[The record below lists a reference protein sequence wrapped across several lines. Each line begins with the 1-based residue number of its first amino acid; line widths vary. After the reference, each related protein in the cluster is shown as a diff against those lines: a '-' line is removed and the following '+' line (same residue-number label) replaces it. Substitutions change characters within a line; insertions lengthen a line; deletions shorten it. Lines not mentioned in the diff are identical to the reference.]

1 MSIQI
6 EVSIGELIDK
16 ITILEIKSE
25 RIKDPRKLANVKREL
40 SILNT
45 AWQRAGRDQESIA
58 HHRAQLKA
66 TNELLWEIED
76 NIRNKEAAGAFDED
90 FIALARSVYRTND
103 QRAACKRAI
112 NDALDSDLV
121 EEKSYQP
128 Y

>member
-25 RIKDPRKLANVKREL
+25 RIKDPRKLANIKHEL
-40 SILNT
+40 SILNA
-45 AWQRAGRDQESIA
+45 AWQCAVHDQESIA

-76 NIRNKEAAGAFDED
+76 NIRNKEAAGAFDEE

-112 NDALDSDLV
+112 NDDLDSDLV